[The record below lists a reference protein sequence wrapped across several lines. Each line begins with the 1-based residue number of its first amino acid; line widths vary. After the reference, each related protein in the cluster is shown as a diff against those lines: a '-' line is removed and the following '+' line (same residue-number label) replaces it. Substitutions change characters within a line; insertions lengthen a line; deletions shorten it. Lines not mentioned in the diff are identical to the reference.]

1 MRKTLR
7 TLGIALALTTMA
19 ALPSFAGTMQQ
30 NGTALQYLK
39 DDGSYAKEEWIQV
52 GSDYYYFDKE
62 GNSVAGW
69 KRVNK
74 KWYYLDPATGKMK
87 TGWLQNTDGNWY
99 YLDDT
104 TGEMLSKTRTPDG
117 FWVEKN
123 GKYNPE
129 KGNIYDDKK
138 GPGAAADAKKRET
151 ILKGVVFPDLT
162 AFATDNLATE
172 AWGIEGSMEALTAMG
187 ANVVADL
194 KSQGVEVA
202 NDTVFYVDGTSIT
215 YATEGPEKPLFKLT
229 KNGDHYELA
238 VYGNIDNVEVANDTV
253 FYVDGTSITYATEG
267 PEKPLFKLTKNGDHY
282 ELAVYG
288 NIDKNM
294 ETPLFALSSMIS
306 STPQAIYNAM
316 YTVAQ
321 YDRTIMAQD
330 YYKELGG
337 SDVQITYTIVGD
349 YDYFYYSIKQK

>member
-30 NGTALQYLK
+30 NGIALQYLK
-39 DDGSYAKEEWIQV
+39 DDGTYAKEEWVQV
-52 GSDYYYFDKE
+52 GPDYYYFDE
-62 GNSVAGW
+62 DGNSVAGW

-87 TGWLQNTDGNWY
+87 TGWLQHTDGNWY

-138 GPGAAADAKKRET
+138 GPGAEADAKKRET
-151 ILKGVVFPDLT
+151 ILKGVVFPELT
-162 AFATDNLATE
+162 AFAAANLATDT
-172 AWGIEGSMEALTAMG
+172 WGIEGSMEALTAMG

-194 KSQGVEVA
+194 KSQGIEVA
-202 NDTVFYVDGTSIT
+202 NDTVFYIDGTSII
-215 YATEGPEKPLFKLT
+215 YATEGPER
-229 KNGDHYELA
+229 
-238 VYGNIDNVEVANDTV
+238 
-253 FYVDGTSITYATEG
+253 
-267 PEKPLFKLTKNGDHY
+267 PLFKLTKNGDHY

-294 ETPLFALSSMIS
+294 ETPLFALNSMIS

-330 YYKELGG
+330 YYKALDN
-337 SDVQITYTIVGD
+337 SDVQITYSIVGD

>member
-39 DDGSYAKEEWIQV
+39 DDGSYAKEDWIQV

-194 KSQGVEVA
+194 KSQG
-202 NDTVFYVDGTSIT
+202 I
-215 YATEGPEKPLFKLT
+215 
-229 KNGDHYELA
+229 
-238 VYGNIDNVEVANDTV
+238 EVANDTV

-288 NIDKNM
+288 NIDKNL

-321 YDRTIMAQD
+321 YDRTIMAEN

>member
-194 KSQGVEVA
+194 KSQG
-202 NDTVFYVDGTSIT
+202 I
-215 YATEGPEKPLFKLT
+215 
-229 KNGDHYELA
+229 
-238 VYGNIDNVEVANDTV
+238 EVANDTV

>member
-238 VYGNIDNVEVANDTV
+238 VYGNID
-253 FYVDGTSITYATEG
+253 
-267 PEKPLFKLTKNGDHY
+267 KN
-282 ELAVYG
+282 L
-288 NIDKNM
+288 